1 MGTHPIFESDFDCLT
16 ELKMDSGGMSLVID
30 ESLANRAAQIIQRA
44 WRCWVNKAPFKWC
57 KAMLYHADK
66 SDTAKTLLKFISPG
80 DANMIDQATGVKVR
94 LRLGVHSDQDG
105 EKLAIFYKLFTSR
118 PVIDLCASSPRQYT
132 HANSKQP
139 TVIHTK
145 NKINMQLTAE
155 EYYKRA
161 ENNDWRVVAW
171 DALKSTAGAVAQSRL
186 SKPQKDYN
194 FSAQVRIENRHR
206 RRKEKQRAWMSSLYM
221 NRVKQDSSLQQ
232 SAAISNGESS
242 SLERKENEKEDELVD
257 WASNLNFDDYQNTW
271 TNLITLPK

>member
-16 ELKMDSGGMSLVID
+16 EKMDSGGMSLVID
-30 ESLANRAAQIIQRA
+30 EQVANRAARIIQRA

-80 DANMIDQATGVKVR
+80 DANMIDSATGVKVR

-139 TVIHTK
+139 KFIHTK
-145 NKINMQLTAE
+145 NNIDLQLPPEKLYQRT
-155 EYYKRA
+155 

-194 FSAQVRIENRHR
+194 FSPEVRKEDRHKK
-206 RRKEKQRAWMSSLYM
+206 RKEKQRAWMSSLYM
-221 NRVKQDSSLQQ
+221 NRVKPNEN
-232 SAAISNGESS
+232 AEIEKNKNHKS
-242 SLERKENEKEDELVD
+242 SLENEDEILD
-257 WASNLNFDDYQNTW
+257 WVSNLNFEEYQNTW

>member
-1 MGTHPIFESDFDCLT
+1 
-16 ELKMDSGGMSLVID
+16 MSLVID
-30 ESLANRAAQIIQRA
+30 EKLANRAAQIIQRA

-145 NKINMQLTAE
+145 NKINMQLTTE
-155 EYYKRA
+155 EYYRRA

-194 FSAQVRIENRHR
+194 FSPQVRIENRHR
-206 RRKEKQRAWMSSLYM
+206 KRKEKQRAWMSSLYM
-221 NRVKQDSSLQQ
+221 NRVKQGSAAGSQKSQ
-232 SAAISNGESS
+232 SAAISSTNDES
-242 SLERKENEKEDELVD
+242 SLETKKEDELLD
-257 WASNLNFDDYQNTW
+257 WASNLNFDDYQSTW

>member
-1 MGTHPIFESDFDCLT
+1 
-16 ELKMDSGGMSLVID
+16 MSLVID
-30 ESLANRAAQIIQRA
+30 ESLANQAAQIIQRA

-66 SDTAKTLLKFISPG
+66 SDTAKTLLKFVSPA
-80 DANMIDQATGVKVR
+80 DANMIDSATGVKVR

-145 NKINMQLTAE
+145 NKIKMELSTE

-206 RRKEKQRAWMSSLYM
+206 KRKEKQRAWMSSLYM